1 MNKEVIKKKFS
12 NILES
17 KRHSL
22 GFSKK
27 DMCDYLDVPYLQLQ
41 RWVSCQTLPRSST
54 LKACCDKLNIDYLTL
69 VSGGL
74 ESYSLDSLTV
84 DNAISHYKSS
94 TLIAAKKKAYLACS
108 SVLYQ
113 DLLENHGFAVSMFLM
128 PFTNTFT
135 EVTLFDITA
144 TITSKDFGK
153 LLILPCKDGI
163 CFHHTEPNTQVQTT
177 NLSSLEILSSNSI
190 TRIVELLKLKANV
203 DG

>member
-1 MNKEVIKKKFS
+1 MNKEIIKKKFS

-17 KRHSL
+17 KRHAL

-27 DMCDYLDVPYLQLQ
+27 DMCDYLNIPYLQLQ
-41 RWVSCQTLPRSST
+41 RWVAEKTLPRSQT
-54 LKACCDKLNIDYLTL
+54 LKSCCDKLNIDYLTL

-84 DNAISHYKSS
+84 DNAITHYKSS

-113 DLLENHGFAVSMFLM
+113 DLLDNHGLNVSMFLM
-128 PFTNTFT
+128 PFNSNFS
-135 EVTLFDITA
+135 EFTLFDVAVTITA
-144 TITSKDFGK
+144 KDFGK

-163 CFHHTEPNTQVQTT
+163 CFHHTEPNAQVQTT

-190 TRIVELLKLKANV
+190 TRIVELLKLKANA